1 MNKKVTSKRLSK
13 DLSLRLTTYGPDRGG
28 MIELIDRTVT
38 GVPLPCFAGDVI
50 FEGHFMREDV
60 AKEQYRDLKTKSQAI
75 HWAYVNS

>member
-1 MNKKVTSKRLSK
+1 
-13 DLSLRLTTYGPDRGG
+13 

-75 HWAYVNS
+75 HWAYINS